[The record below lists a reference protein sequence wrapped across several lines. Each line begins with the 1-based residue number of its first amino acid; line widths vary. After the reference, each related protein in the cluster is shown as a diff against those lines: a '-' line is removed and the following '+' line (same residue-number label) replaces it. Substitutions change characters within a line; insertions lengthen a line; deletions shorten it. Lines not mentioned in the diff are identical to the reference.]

1 MRRGETLVATP
12 LLGSKK
18 LNGLRM
24 IRIAGLAAA
33 VMSATACASPGL
45 APGGASPAATFASA
59 GGLPQQEA
67 PHDYRIGPLDKLNI
81 TVFQVKDLTLE
92 AVQVDGSGRVSLPLI
107 GSVVAAGKTTQEL
120 STEIADRLRGQ
131 FLQSPQVAVWVAE
144 AISQKVTVDGSV
156 VEPGVYAMSGPT
168 TLLQAVAMAK
178 GPDPR
183 YANLS
188 RVAVFRTIN
197 GQRNAAVFDLKAIRA
212 GRAPDPVILGND
224 VVVVEGSQLKGTLR
238 EILGALPVL
247 AIFRPY

>member
-1 MRRGETLVATP
+1 MH
-12 LLGSKK
+12 GSRTI
-18 LNGLRM
+18 G
-24 IRIAGLAAA
+24 IAGLALA
-33 VMSATACASPGL
+33 VISATACASPGVT
-45 APGGASPAATFASA
+45 PGGAQSQPRFQSAGDSPQPAAT
-59 GGLPQQEA
+59 Q
-67 PHDYRIGPLDKLNI
+67 DYRIGPLDKLNI

-92 AVQVDGSGRVSLPLI
+92 EVQVDGSGRVFLPLI

-120 STEIADRLRGQ
+120 SAEIADRLRGQ
-131 FLQSPQVAVWVAE
+131 YLQSPQVAVWVAE

-183 YANLS
+183 YANLN

-224 VVVVEGSQLKGTLR
+224 VVVVEGSTAKGVFR
-238 EILGALPVL
+238 EILAALPGL

>member
-1 MRRGETLVATP
+1 
-12 LLGSKK
+12 
-18 LNGLRM
+18 M
-24 IRIAGLAAA
+24 IGIAGLVLA
-33 VMSATACASPGL
+33 VISATACASPGV
-45 APGGASPAATFASA
+45 ASGGAPSQPTFQSA
-59 GGLPQQEA
+59 GGLSQQA
-67 PHDYRIGPLDKLNI
+67 ATQDYRIGPLDKLNI

-92 AVQVDGSGRVSLPLI
+92 EVQVDGSGRVFLPLI

-120 STEIADRLRGQ
+120 SAEIADRLRGQ
-131 FLQSPQVAVWVAE
+131 YLQSPQVAVWVAE

-183 YANLS
+183 YANLN

-212 GRAPDPVILGND
+212 GKAPDPVILGND
-224 VVVVEGSQLKGTLR
+224 VVVVEGSTAKGVFR
-238 EILGALPVL
+238 EILAALPGL

>member
-1 MRRGETLVATP
+1 M
-12 LLGSKK
+12 
-18 LNGLRM
+18 LRA
-24 IRIAGLAAA
+24 AGLALA
-33 VMSATACASPGL
+33 VASATACASPSV
-45 APGGASPAATFASA
+45 APGSAQSVFAPTT
-59 GGLPQQEA
+59 GLPQQAVSE
-67 PHDYRIGPLDKLNI
+67 DYRIGPLDKLNI

-92 AVQVDGSGRVSLPLI
+92 KIQVDGSGRIFLPLI
-107 GSVVAAGKTTQEL
+107 GSIVATGKTTQEL
-120 STEIADRLRGQ
+120 SAEIAGRLRGQ
-131 FLQSPQVAVWVAE
+131 YLQSPQVAVWVAE

-178 GPDPR
+178 GPDPK

-224 VVVVEGSQLKGTLR
+224 VVVVEGSTAKGVFR
-238 EILGALPVL
+238 ELLAALPGL

>member
-1 MRRGETLVATP
+1 MALIATP
-12 LLGSKK
+12 RLGSRE
-18 LNGLRM
+18 LNGSRM
-24 IRIAGLAAA
+24 IGIAGLAAA
-33 VMSATACASPGL
+33 VMSATACASLGV
-45 APGGASPAATFASA
+45 ASGGPQPVFAAAS
-59 GGLPQQEA
+59 GLPQQGA
-67 PHDYRIGPLDKLNI
+67 SQDYRIGPLDKLNI

-92 AVQVDGSGRVSLPLI
+92 EVQVDGSGRVFLPLI

-178 GPDPR
+178 GPDLK
-183 YANLS
+183 YANLG

-197 GQRNAAVFDLKAIRA
+197 GQRNVAVFDLKAIRA
-212 GRAPDPVILGND
+212 GKASDPVILGND
-224 VVVVEGSQLKGTLR
+224 IVVVEGSQLKGTLR
-238 EILGALPVL
+238 EVLGALPVL

>member
-1 MRRGETLVATP
+1 
-12 LLGSKK
+12 
-18 LNGLRM
+18 M
-24 IRIAGLAAA
+24 IGIAGLAAA
-33 VMSATACASPGL
+33 IISATACASQSA
-45 APGGASPAATFASA
+45 APEALRPQSTFASA
-59 GGLPQQEA
+59 GGSPPQEA
-67 PHDYRIGPLDKLNI
+67 PQDYRIGPLDKLNI
-81 TVFQVKDLTLE
+81 TVFQVKDLTLDE
-92 AVQVDGSGRVSLPLI
+92 VQVDGSGRVFLPLI
-107 GSVVAAGKTTQEL
+107 GVVMAAGKTTQEL

-156 VEPGVYAMSGPT
+156 VEPGVYTMSGPT

-178 GPDPR
+178 GPDLK

-212 GRAPDPVILGND
+212 GRAADPVILGND
-224 VVVVEGSQLKGTLR
+224 VVVVEGSAVKGMFR
-238 EILGALPVL
+238 EILSALPGL